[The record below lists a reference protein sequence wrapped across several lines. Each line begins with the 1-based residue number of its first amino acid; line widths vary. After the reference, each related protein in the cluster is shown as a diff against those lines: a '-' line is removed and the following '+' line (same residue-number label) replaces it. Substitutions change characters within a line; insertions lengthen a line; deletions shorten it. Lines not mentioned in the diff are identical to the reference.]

1 MLKIYFKEDDFISVS
16 RSELFGVVD
25 FLSNCGGLLGLF
37 MGISI
42 LSMVE
47 FVYYFSLRWAC
58 ALKEKPGIDGVD
70 LEGVEDE
77 KDKNI
82 IMVKE
87 FKNDDIPT
95 VSGNVVLYE
104 R

>member
-1 MLKIYFKEDDFISVS
+1 MKIYFKDSDFISVT

-37 MGISI
+37 MGISL

-58 ALKEKPGIDGVD
+58 ALKEKPEPDD
-70 LEGVEDE
+70 DN
-77 KDKNI
+77 KDDNDKEKNI
-82 IMVKE
+82 IIVEKFE
-87 FKNDDIPT
+87 SADQPAVT
-95 VSGNVVLYE
+95 ENVTLHQQ
-104 R
+104 